1 MGISAIL
8 IVTVFAGAN
17 IAYPNYIPVGSLGSG
32 SGYGNGT
39 GSGGL
44 HTFSDKNFTL
54 TGNVSN
60 LYNGLP
66 VHGSLI
72 ISNNTIRR
80 VVDYSQNGTFK
91 ITLPGGPYS
100 LSYSS
105 PGFDTMNS
113 SIFLDKNK
121 TVNQNIIPLQSIG
134 NRISI
139 LGTNTSIIG
148 NTLNIS
154 QSVPY
159 LSDKNISYGLDR
171 NNITG
176 QKNNIITLEFGK
188 TLNNTAFIVLITQDG
203 TVYEYNGTTNST
215 GNATMSLNYSGN
227 YTMSAYTLYYNSTIV
242 KYKTASGNGT
252 IKFQMEKRQTYN
264 ETVKLS
270 SNYNLNGN
278 KSVNESTL
286 TGHGGI
292 FHLQT
297 TDITINST
305 GTYYHY
311 SVPAGTYGFSYN
323 NQSFVGKLFSVNVI
337 GNQTSSENVSA
348 YVIAVNITDRTGSGY
363 SYNISGVAVNNT
375 VNNTYRATA
384 GTHTLSVSI
393 SGKIIYTYNISLKSG
408 NPYYEVTL
416 TLNNNNFNVTGILTS
431 YPDKDLNLNYT
442 GTIPSNVTIT
452 GMQLK
457 NVTFSSSSSNVT
469 IINNKTPYSVNG
481 TMSNYIFN
489 LTTPLAISSGN
500 LAIRVVITNSTS
512 ISVSQPVYAYVHA
525 YNITEKGIYKDL

>member
-1 MGISAIL
+1 
-8 IVTVFAGAN
+8 
-17 IAYPNYIPVGSLGSG
+17 
-32 SGYGNGT
+32 
-39 GSGGL
+39 
-44 HTFSDKNFTL
+44 
-54 TGNVSN
+54 
-60 LYNGLP
+60 
-66 VHGSLI
+66 
-72 ISNNTIRR
+72 
-80 VVDYSQNGTFK
+80 
-91 ITLPGGPYS
+91 
-100 LSYSS
+100 
-105 PGFDTMNS
+105 
-113 SIFLDKNK
+113 
-121 TVNQNIIPLQSIG
+121 
-134 NRISI
+134 
-139 LGTNTSIIG
+139 
-148 NTLNIS
+148 
-154 QSVPY
+154 
-159 LSDKNISYGLDR
+159 
-171 NNITG
+171 
-176 QKNNIITLEFGK
+176 
-188 TLNNTAFIVLITQDG
+188 
-203 TVYEYNGTTNST
+203 
-215 GNATMSLNYSGN
+215 
-227 YTMSAYTLYYNSTIV
+227 
-242 KYKTASGNGT
+242 
-252 IKFQMEKRQTYN
+252 MEKRQTYN

-278 KSVNESTL
+278 KSVNESAL

-348 YVIAVNITDRTGSGY
+348 YVIAVNITDITGSGY
-363 SYNISGVAVNNT
+363 SYNISGVAVNNM